1 MPFRDLPVP
10 ARLAMAHYMALD
22 GEAWVLPPEYIHA
35 SVQRLSREFRSMLP
49 WFTKEYGSQLFG
61 LVEIPMNILTET
73 IMQDD
78 ELRNSGFLNFDDF
91 HEWFSETGIPNHPK
105 TSRWP
110 VILSDYPE
118 ETLQDG
124 WHRLNDYYRQGA
136 RTVPAV
142 YFP

>member
-1 MPFRDLPVP
+1 
-10 ARLAMAHYMALD
+10 MALD
-22 GEAWVLPPEYIHA
+22 GEAWDLPPEYNQA
-35 SVQRLSREFRSMLP
+35 SVQGIMREFRSMLS

-61 LVEIPMNILTET
+61 LVEIPMDVLAKT
-73 IMQDD
+73 IMRDD
-78 ELRNSGFLNFDDF
+78 VLARESFRDFDEYHEWYISGF
-91 HEWFSETGIPNHPK
+91 GIPNHPK

-110 VILSDYPE
+110 VILSGFPE

-124 WHRLNDYYRQGA
+124 WHRLHVYYRQGA